1 MSDSVTY
8 PSHSYGVVGPSQAPI
23 EPNISAAGTTQATAT
38 QLLAGN
44 GVVTTV
50 AVGAGVI
57 LPDMH
62 CYEIVVMNRGAND
75 LKVYPP
81 LGDAIEGLAV
91 NAALLIA
98 PNNSATF
105 DCPSSPTAVSQGASN
120 TWFVR

>member
-23 EPNISAAGTTQATAT
+23 EPGISAAGITQATAT
-38 QLLAGN
+38 QLLPGN
-44 GVVTTV
+44 SVVTTV
-50 AVGAGVI
+50 AANAGVI
-57 LPDMH
+57 LPAMN
-62 CYEIVVMNRGAND
+62 CYEVVVMNRGAND

-81 LGDAIEGLAV
+81 LGDLIEGNGV
-91 NAALLIA
+91 NAAVLIA

-105 DCPSSPTAVSQGASN
+105 DCPASPTAVSQGASN